1 MGKRMSISD
10 PDHDSV
16 EVVRFERVGAHV
28 ARVTLNR
35 PRVRNAVNAAM
46 TQRLEE
52 CVRAVES
59 EPTIRVAILAAA
71 GDKAF
76 CAGAD
81 LSVLAAGCG
90 ETLTT
95 PDGGFAGFVY
105 ATRSKPWIASVQGF
119 VLGGGLELSLACDMI
134 VAADSALFGL
144 PEPKQGVLAGAGGVY
159 RLARALPRAVAL
171 EMLTTG
177 VSIDARRAYELGL
190 VNRVVHSSRLVEE
203 TVALAELIAANAP
216 LSVREGLAIGRIA
229 AERREEE
236 LRQLTAAAT
245 ARVLAGPDATEGPL
259 AFVEKRVPVWRSS

>member
-10 PDHDSV
+10 LDQDSA

-35 PRVRNAVNAAM
+35 PRVRNAVNEAM

-59 EPTIRVAILAAA
+59 EPTIRVAILAGA

-81 LSVLAAGCG
+81 LSVVAAGRG
-90 ETLTT
+90 MTLMT

-105 ATRSKPWIASVQGF
+105 AARSKPWIAAVHGF

-134 VAADSALFGL
+134 VAADNAIIGL
-144 PEPKQGVLAGAGGVY
+144 PEPKHGVLAGAGGVY

-177 VSIDARRAYELGL
+177 ASIDARRAYELGL
-190 VNRVVHSSRLVEE
+190 VNRVVQASRLAEE
-203 TVALAELIAANAP
+203 TVAMAELIAANAP

-236 LRQLTAAAT
+236 LQQLTAAAM
-245 ARVLAGPDATEGPL
+245 ARVLAGPDAVEGPL
-259 AFVEKRVPVWRSS
+259 AFVEKRVPVWRS